1 MKQFHVY
8 IMASRNGVLYVGM
21 TNDLERR
28 VAQHK
33 TQSVPGFTSKYR
45 VERLVFFE
53 AFPTALQAIAAEK
66 RIKGWRREK
75 EIKLIESLNPTWRDL
90 SEDWVEPDP
99 PRHSNDRHP
108 EGSGSDPRDLGA
120 GVTLSS
126 GPRSLVADA
135 PRDDGLCEGA
145 ILRAVHRADTLIPS
159 PSRAE

>member
-1 MKQFHVY
+1 VKQFHVY

-28 VAQHK
+28 VGQHK
-33 TQSVPGFTSKYR
+33 TQSVPGFTSRYR

-108 EGSGSDPRDLGA
+108 EGSGSDPRDLG
-120 GVTLSS
+120 
-126 GPRSLVADA
+126 R
-135 PRDDGLCEGA
+135 E
-145 ILRAVHRADTLIPS
+145 
-159 PSRAE
+159 